1 MEERGMQIEV
11 PDGAYVHVSIGH
23 APMPLLPAPLLAA
36 PAPGGVAPF
45 KRRRLLTSMAGLLVL
60 FGGYEIGR
68 LTGPRGAD
76 LQAAQAAPATL
87 SAATA
92 ALREQHAFPDRPLP
106 RIPAPATDPGQVPA
120 AFTDQL
126 RVAPTVQPPP
136 GQPPSGSGG
145 ANPFGLHP

>member
-1 MEERGMQIEV
+1 MQIEV

-23 APMPLLPAPLLAA
+23 APVPLLPAPPLAA
-36 PAPGGVAPF
+36 PAPGRAVAF
-45 KRRRLLTSMAGLLVL
+45 KRRRLLTSVAGLLML
-60 FGGYEIGR
+60 FGGYEVGR
-68 LTGPRGAD
+68 HTGPRGAD
-76 LQAAQAAPATL
+76 LQSAQAAPATP

-106 RIPAPATDPGQVPA
+106 RIPAAAADPGQVPA

-126 RVAPTVQPPP
+126 RAAPTVQPPP